1 MAQFEE
7 LQQLWQRQPPPAA
20 VPPRDVAALSHAFRR
35 YGRRHDLIYLGKTVV
50 IACQL
55 IFLVTLLR
63 HRPLALFGACVVDL
77 SCILFMVSDWRAHRA
92 IARLNFAE
100 PSVAFLRSALAR
112 LDAQRNPF
120 RAREFYIAMGGV
132 WIGCNLILASHW
144 PHETFSSALPTFAF
158 TTAIPFAAYTLGRWD
173 RRKRF
178 EKECRPLIDRLEAV
192 LQTMEADRL

>member
-7 LQQLWQRQPPPAA
+7 LQQLWQRQPGRAMRSADAA
-20 VPPRDVAALSHAFRR
+20 SLSHAFRR
-35 YGRRHDLIYLGKTVV
+35 YGRRHDLIYLVKAML

-63 HRPLALFGACVVDL
+63 DRPLALFWACVTDL
-77 SCILFMVSDWRAHRA
+77 SGILYMVSDWRAQRA

-112 LDAQRNPF
+112 LYAQRNPF
-120 RAREFYIAMGGV
+120 RTRQFLIAIAGIWMGG
-132 WIGCNLILASHW
+132 NLMVANLG
-144 PHETFSSALPTFAF
+144 PDMTLLSALSAHAVANVTM
-158 TTAIPFAAYTLGRWD
+158 FAALFLGRWI

-178 EKECRPLIDRLEAV
+178 EKECRPLILRLEAV
-192 LQTMEADRL
+192 LQTMEADSI

>member
-1 MAQFEE
+1 MARFEE
-7 LQQLWQRQPPPAA
+7 LQQLWQRQPRRDTPSNDAA
-20 VPPRDVAALSHAFRR
+20 ELTNAFRR
-35 YGRRHDLIYLGKTVV
+35 YGRRHDLIYLGKVALL
-50 IACQL
+50 ACQL

-178 EKECRPLIDRLEAV
+178 EKQCRPLIDRLEAV